1 MAYFESITAGRGG
14 LDSFN
19 QALNNQRYA
28 NLILNESMGNFANTI
43 ANAGSLFD
51 NAKIREEA
59 LKYQKMRDFANDK
72 KQAEAFDL
80 QKKQAELSMDFAKR
94 QQVLNEEMH
103 KQNKEL
109 NKHRAKA
116 LELENLLNKKQQEW
130 LMRVLELENLP
141 NKKQQAI
148 TKASV
153 SVGNGANNAIKTP
166 LTPTTPNANNTQA
179 TPNANNTQATPNA
192 NNTQATPN
200 ANNTQATPKKTITK
214 EEFRAIY
221 ANPMFRY

>member
-19 QALNNQRYA
+19 QALGNQRYA
-28 NLILNESMGNFANTI
+28 NLLLNESMGNFANTI

-59 LKYQKMRDFANDK
+59 LKYQKMRDLANDK

-94 QQVLNEEMH
+94 QQVLNEEAH
-103 KQNKEL
+103 KQNKRL
-109 NKHRAKA
+109 NENRAKA
-116 LELENLLNKKQQEW
+116 LELENQLNKKEQEW
-130 LMRVLELENLP
+130 LMKTMP
-141 NKKQQAI
+141 I

-153 SVGNGANNAIKTP
+153 SVGNDANNAIKTP
-166 LTPTTPNANNTQA
+166 TPTTPNANHTPT
-179 TPNANNTQATPNA
+179 TPNANHTP
-192 NNTQATPN
+192 T
-200 ANNTQATPKKTITK
+200 TPKKTITK
-214 EEFRAIY
+214 E
-221 ANPMFRY
+221 